1 METIVS
7 VSAQCKNFP
16 TNEGWYIKYF
26 AALFQFSAY
35 PSSAVMISP
44 EMKFDFYE
52 TRLQTVH
59 DSLSYIILWYWIRL
73 KSPTSVKV

>member
-16 TNEGWYIKYF
+16 ARVDIKYF

-35 PSSAVMISP
+35 PRAMMISP
-44 EMKFDFYE
+44 EMKFYFFE
-52 TRLQTVH
+52 TRYK
-59 DSLSYIILWYWIRL
+59 LSMIHFLTMNMVL
-73 KSPTSVKV
+73 NLAKKSIQ